1 MARWVCWMAVVV
13 SFFLGGGWVFKKIY
27 ISMNR

>member
-13 SFFLGGGWVFKKIY
+13 SFFLGGGWVFKKNIY
-27 ISMNR
+27 FNE